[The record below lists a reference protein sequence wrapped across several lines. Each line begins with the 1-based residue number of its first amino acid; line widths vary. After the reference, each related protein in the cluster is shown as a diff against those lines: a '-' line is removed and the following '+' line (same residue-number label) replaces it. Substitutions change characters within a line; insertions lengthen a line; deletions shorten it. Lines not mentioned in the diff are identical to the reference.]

1 MTAASAAIF
10 SKTQREREI
19 PSGRADKRLVRGAK
33 KKKKRTSKEAYSH
46 QANICVQQASGNTA
60 AKRDDE
66 LATTK
71 NQGEGGKR
79 KHKVEKDREKKET
92 GHKGQAYSASARAL
106 KLVVVVGRLSAS
118 SSSIVTVVVSF
129 VTVVCR
135 RRSASRRTRTI
146 VNISP
151 AFLSI
156 SFSRGRIRSVQSVS
170 SVRRGQL
177 LLAWSLGGKIPI
189 IKAKAKI
196 SLGHSV
202 GRSIGRSVG
211 RSRRFRTQDPFL
223 SRLQFTV
230 RRADTNVV
238 FGFE

>member
-1 MTAASAAIF
+1 M
-10 SKTQREREI
+10 
-19 PSGRADKRLVRGAK
+19 
-33 KKKKRTSKEAYSH
+33 
-46 QANICVQQASGNTA
+46 QQASGNTA

-118 SSSIVTVVVSF
+118 SSSIVTVVR
-129 VTVVCR
+129 R
-135 RRSASRRTRTI
+135 RRSASFVRSRRTRTI